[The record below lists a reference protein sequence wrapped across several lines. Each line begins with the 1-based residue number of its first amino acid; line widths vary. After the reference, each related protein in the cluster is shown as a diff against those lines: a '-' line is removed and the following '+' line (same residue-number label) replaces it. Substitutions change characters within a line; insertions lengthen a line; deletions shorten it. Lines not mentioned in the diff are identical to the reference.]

1 MGVVEQSQETV
12 EEYLSALEESYQSF
26 PVNQT
31 TVAVSVDE
39 YQRERERADAGSV
52 DSYAKVENEGGEV
65 LHLDE
70 GDLALPSARTS
81 EGNIERVTVD
91 AVEESTGITPR
102 IEDIEQATI
111 LGIHDT
117 ESDHETV
124 FRLAVV
130 FEASHRSGSPTADA
144 VWHPSAELPEI
155 VTP

>member
-12 EEYLSALEESYQSF
+12 EEYLSALEESHQSF

-39 YQRERERADAGSV
+39 YQRADAGSV
-52 DSYAKVENEGGEV
+52 DSYVKVENEEGEV

-70 GDLALPSARTS
+70 DDLVLPSARTS

-91 AVEESTGITPR
+91 AVKESTGITPR
-102 IEDIEQATI
+102 IEGIEQATI

-130 FEASHRSGSPTADA
+130 FQASCRSGSPTVDA
-144 VWHPSAELPEI
+144 VWHSSAELPEI
-155 VTP
+155 VTA

>member
-12 EEYLSALEESYQSF
+12 EEYLSALEQSHQSF

-52 DSYAKVENEGGEV
+52 DSYVKVENEEGQV

-70 GDLALPSARTS
+70 GDLVLPSARTS
-81 EGNIERVTVD
+81 EGNIERVTAD
-91 AVEESTGITPR
+91 AVEESTGIVPR

-117 ESDHETV
+117 DSDHETV

-130 FEASHRSGSPTADA
+130 FKASHQSGSPTSDV
-144 VWHPSAELPEI
+144 VWHSSAELPEI